1 MSEDGGMN
9 MLSYKRDHYCGLLD
23 ESMAGQTVH
32 LSGWV
37 QRTRDLGGLVFVWLR
52 DREGLVQLVFD
63 SAVCAPETFEL
74 GRSLRAE
81 YVVTVV
87 GEVRL
92 RDASAVNRDLATG
105 AIEVFVQQAEL
116 LNKSET
122 PPIYIDDKADE
133 SELVR
138 LKYRYLDLRR
148 PSMQQKLRLR
158 AKLVTCIRTELEAEG
173 FTEVETPILSKSTPE
188 GARDF
193 LVPSRL
199 HPGAF
204 YALPQSPQIY
214 KQLLMLAGF
223 DRYYQIA
230 RCFRDEDNRADRQPE
245 FTQCDI
251 EMSFIDEEDVYA
263 VVERVFARIF
273 REVKGVELALPL
285 PRMTWIDAMENY
297 GSDKP
302 DTRFGMKLVNLTE
315 RLGKTGFPV
324 FDSAIEAGG
333 RVEAINAKG
342 LASMTRKE
350 IDSLG
355 EFVKTYRAKGLPY
368 MTFTADGGVKSSFN
382 KFLTPELIE
391 TVRAA
396 MAAEPGDIV
405 FFAAD
410 RRSVAWQALGA
421 LRCEIA
427 RRKGL
432 IDHSLYNLFW
442 VTEFPLF
449 EYSEEEG
456 RYVAAHHPFT
466 NWYAEDNCYLDTDK
480 EKVRSRAYDLVMNGI
495 ELASGSIRIHRADMQ
510 AQMFEMIGLDPEEAQ
525 HRFGFLLDAFRFG
538 APPHGGLA
546 FGIDRLA
553 MLLTDSD
560 SLRDVIAF
568 PKATSANCLMMETP
582 ADVRPDQLET
592 LKIRI
597 ELPQEN

>member
-1 MSEDGGMN
+1 
-9 MLSYKRDHYCGLLD
+9 MLAHKRDHYCGLLT
-23 ESMAGQTVH
+23 EEMAGQKVH

-37 QRTRDLGGLVFVWLR
+37 QRTRDLGGVVFVWLR

-63 SAVCAPETFEL
+63 NSVCSQEIFDL
-74 GRSLRAE
+74 GRSLRSE
-81 YVVTVV
+81 YVVTVLGTV
-87 GEVRL
+87 KK
-92 RDASAVNRDLATG
+92 RDEGAINRDLKTG
-105 AIEVFVQQAEL
+105 AIEVFVEDAVL

-122 PPIYIDDKADE
+122 PPIYIDDKTDE
-133 SELVR
+133 NELVR

-148 PSMQQKLRLR
+148 TSMQNKLRMR
-158 AKLVTCIRTELEAEG
+158 SKVVNCIRYELDAEG

-199 HPGAF
+199 HPGTF

-223 DRYYQIA
+223 DKYYQLA
-230 RCFRDEDNRADRQPE
+230 RCFRDEDSRADRQPE

-251 EMSFIDEEDVYA
+251 EMSFIDEEDIYA
-263 VVERVFARIF
+263 VIERVFARIF
-273 REVKGVELALPL
+273 REVKGIEIKLPL
-285 PRMTWIDAMENY
+285 PRMTWNHAMENY

-302 DTRFGMKLVNLTE
+302 DTRFGMTLVNLTDK
-315 RLGKTGFPV
+315 LAHTGFSV
-324 FDSAIEAGG
+324 FDSAVEAGG

-350 IDSLG
+350 IDSFG

-368 MTFTADGGVKSSFN
+368 MTFTADGNVKSSFS
-382 KFLTPELIE
+382 KFMTPEMIE
-391 TVRAA
+391 IVRAE
-396 MAAEPGDIV
+396 MHAEPGDII

-410 RRSVAWQALGA
+410 KRSVVWQSLGA

-427 RRKGL
+427 RRHGL
-432 IDHSLYNLFW
+432 IDHNKYNLFW

-466 NWYAEDNCYLDTDK
+466 SWYPEDNCYLDTDK

-495 ELASGSIRIHRADMQ
+495 ELASGSIRIHRSDMQ
-510 AQMFEMIGLDPEEAQ
+510 AQMFEMIGMSPEEAQ
-525 HRFGFLLDAFRFG
+525 HRFGFLLDAFKYG

-546 FGIDRLA
+546 FGIDRLL

-568 PKATSANCLMMETP
+568 PKATSANCLMMDTP
-582 ADVRPDQLET
+582 SDVRPDQLET
-592 LKIRI
+592 LKIRLD
-597 ELPQEN
+597 LPEGTAE

>member
-1 MSEDGGMN
+1 
-9 MLSYKRDHYCGLLD
+9 MLSYKRDHYCGLLSEKD
-23 ESMAGQTVH
+23 AGTRVH

-37 QRTRDLGGLVFVWLR
+37 QRTRDLGGVVFVWLR

-63 SAVCAPETFEL
+63 NAMCRPEIFEL
-74 GRSLRAE
+74 GRSLRGE
-81 YVVTVV
+81 YVLTVEGV
-87 GEVRL
+87 VQK
-92 RDASAVNRDLATG
+92 RDANAINRDLATG
-105 AIEVFVQQAEL
+105 TIEVFVTEAEL
-116 LNKSET
+116 LNRSET

-133 SELVR
+133 NELVR

-148 PSMQQKLRLR
+148 PSMQEKLRIR
-158 AKLVTCIRTELEAEG
+158 SRVVNCIRYALDEDG

-199 HPGAF
+199 HPGTF

-223 DRYYQIA
+223 DKYYQIA

-273 REVKGVELALPL
+273 REVKGVELKLPL
-285 PRMTWIDAMENY
+285 PRMTWIEAMENY

-302 DTRFGMKLVNLTE
+302 DTRFGMKLADLSDKV
-315 RLGKTGFPV
+315 RGSGFVV
-324 FDSAIEAGG
+324 FDSALESGG

-342 LASMTRKE
+342 LAGLTRKE
-350 IDSLG
+350 IDSLA

-368 MTFTADGGVKSSFN
+368 MTFTADGKVKSSFN
-382 KFLTPELIE
+382 KFMTPELIE
-391 TVRAA
+391 TVREA
-396 MAAEPGDIV
+396 MQAEPGDIV

-410 RRSVAWQALGA
+410 KRSVVWQALGA

-427 RRKGL
+427 RRHGL

-449 EYSEEEG
+449 EYSEEEE

-466 NWYAEDNCYLDTDK
+466 SWYPEDNKYLDTDK

-495 ELASGSIRIHRADMQ
+495 ELASGSIRIHRSDMQ
-510 AQMFEMIGLDPEEAQ
+510 AQMFDMIGLSHDEAH
-525 HRFGFLLDAFRFG
+525 HRFGFLLDAFKYG

-546 FGIDRLA
+546 FGIDRLV

-597 ELPQEN
+597 DLPEGNEEKE

>member
-1 MSEDGGMN
+1 
-9 MLSYKRDHYCGLLD
+9 MLSHKRDHYCGLLN
-23 ESMAGQTVH
+23 ESLVGQTVH

-37 QRTRDLGGLVFVWLR
+37 QRTRDLGGVVFVWLR

-63 SAVCAPETFEL
+63 NAVCSPEVFDL
-74 GRSLRAE
+74 GRSLRSE
-81 YVVTVV
+81 YVLTVS

-92 RDASAVNRDLATG
+92 RDEGAINRDLATG
-105 AIEVFVQQAEL
+105 TIEVFVQEAVL

-133 SELVR
+133 NELVR

-148 PSMQQKLRLR
+148 PSMQEKLRLR
-158 AKLVTCIRTELEAEG
+158 SRVVNCIRNVLDEAG

-199 HPGAF
+199 HPGTF

-223 DRYYQIA
+223 DKYYQIA

-251 EMSFIDEEDVYA
+251 EMSFIDEEDIYA
-263 VVERVFARIF
+263 VVERIYAGIF
-273 REVKGVELALPL
+273 KTVKGIDLPLPL
-285 PRMTWIDAMENY
+285 PRMTWNEAMENY

-302 DTRFGMKLVNLTE
+302 DTRFEMKLVNLTDT
-315 RLGKTGFPV
+315 LGQTGFVV
-324 FDSAIEAGG
+324 FDSAIESGG

-342 LASMTRKE
+342 LAGMTRKE
-350 IDSLG
+350 IDGLA

-368 MTFTADGGVKSSFN
+368 MTFTPDGGVKSSFN
-382 KFLTPELIE
+382 KFMTPELIE
-391 TVRAA
+391 KVRGA
-396 MAAEPGDIV
+396 MNAEPGDII
-405 FFAAD
+405 FFGAD
-410 RRSVAWQALGA
+410 KKAVVWQALGA

-427 RRKGL
+427 RRHGM
-432 IDHSLYNLFW
+432 IDHNLYNLFW

-449 EYSEEEG
+449 EYSEEEQ

-466 NWYAEDNCYLDTDK
+466 SWYAEDNKYLESDK

-510 AQMFEMIGLDPEEAQ
+510 AQMFDMIGLSTEEAH
-525 HRFGFLLDAFRFG
+525 HRFGFLLDAFKYG

-546 FGIDRLA
+546 FGIDRLV

-592 LKIRI
+592 LKIKLD
-597 ELPQEN
+597 LPAEG

>member
-1 MSEDGGMN
+1 
-9 MLSYKRDHYCGLLD
+9 MLSHKRDHYCGLLT
-23 ESMAGQTVH
+23 EEMAGQKVH

-37 QRTRDLGGLVFVWLR
+37 QRTRDLGGVVFVWLR

-63 SAVCAPETFEL
+63 NSVCSQEIFDL
-74 GRSLRAE
+74 GRSLRSE
-81 YVVTVV
+81 YVVTVLGTV
-87 GEVRL
+87 KK
-92 RDASAVNRDLATG
+92 RDEGAINRDLKTG
-105 AIEVFVQQAEL
+105 AIEVFVEDAVL

-122 PPIYIDDKADE
+122 PPIYIDDKTDE
-133 SELVR
+133 NELVR

-148 PSMQQKLRLR
+148 TSMQNKLRMR
-158 AKLVTCIRTELEAEG
+158 SKVVNCIRYELDAEG

-199 HPGAF
+199 HPGTF

-223 DRYYQIA
+223 DKYYQLA
-230 RCFRDEDNRADRQPE
+230 RCFRDEDSRADRQPE

-251 EMSFIDEEDVYA
+251 EMSFIDEEDIYA
-263 VVERVFARIF
+263 VIERVFARIF
-273 REVKGVELALPL
+273 REVKGIEIKLPL
-285 PRMTWIDAMENY
+285 PRMTWNHAMENY

-302 DTRFGMKLVNLTE
+302 DTRFGMTLVNLTDK
-315 RLGKTGFPV
+315 LAHTGFSV
-324 FDSAIEAGG
+324 FDSAVEAGG

-350 IDSLG
+350 IDSFG

-368 MTFTADGGVKSSFN
+368 MTFTADGNVKSSFN
-382 KFLTPELIE
+382 KFMTPEMIGI
-391 TVRAA
+391 VRAE
-396 MAAEPGDIV
+396 MHAEPGDII

-410 RRSVAWQALGA
+410 KRSVVWQSLGA

-427 RRKGL
+427 RRHGL
-432 IDHSLYNLFW
+432 IDHNKYNLFW

-466 NWYAEDNCYLDTDK
+466 SWYPEDNCYLDTDK

-495 ELASGSIRIHRADMQ
+495 ELASGSIRIHRSDMQ
-510 AQMFEMIGLDPEEAQ
+510 AQMFEMIGMSPEEAQ
-525 HRFGFLLDAFRFG
+525 HRFGFLLDAFKYG

-546 FGIDRLA
+546 FGIDRLL

-560 SLRDVIAF
+560 SLRDVSAF
-568 PKATSANCLMMETP
+568 PKATSANCLMMDTP
-582 ADVRPDQLET
+582 SDVRPDQLET
-592 LKIRI
+592 LKIKLD
-597 ELPQEN
+597 LPEGTAE

>member
-1 MSEDGGMN
+1 
-9 MLSYKRDHYCGLLD
+9 MLSHKRDHYCGTLSETD
-23 ESMAGQTVH
+23 VGQIVH

-37 QRTRDLGGLVFVWLR
+37 QRTRDLGGVVFVWLR

-63 SAVCAPETFEL
+63 SNLCAPEIFEL
-74 GRSLRAE
+74 GRSLRSE
-81 YVVTVV
+81 YVLTAL
-87 GEVRL
+87 GEVKL
-92 RDASAVNRDLATG
+92 RDAAAINRDLATG
-105 AIEVFVQQAEL
+105 TIEVFVKDAVL

-122 PPIYIDDKADE
+122 PPIYIDDKVDE
-133 SELVR
+133 NELVR

-148 PSMQQKLRLR
+148 PSMQEKLRLR
-158 AKLVTCIRTELEAEG
+158 SKVVNCIRYELDELG

-199 HPGAF
+199 HPGTF

-223 DRYYQIA
+223 DKYYQIA

-251 EMSFIDEEDVYA
+251 EMSFIDEEDIYA
-263 VVERVFARIF
+263 TVEKVFARIF
-273 REVKGVELALPL
+273 KEIKGVDLALPL
-285 PRMTWIDAMENY
+285 PRMPWREAMERF

-302 DTRFGMKLVNLTE
+302 DTRFGMELKNLTDK
-315 RLGKTGFPV
+315 LGHTGFVV
-324 FDSAIEAGG
+324 FDAALEAGG

-342 LASMTRKE
+342 LAAMTRKQ
-350 IDSLG
+350 IDSLA
-355 EFVKTYRAKGLPY
+355 EYVKTYRAKGLPY
-368 MTFTADGGVKSSFN
+368 MTFTPDGRVKSSFN
-382 KFLTPELIE
+382 KFMTEALIE
-391 TVRAA
+391 TVRREMDAQ
-396 MAAEPGDIV
+396 PGDII
-405 FFAAD
+405 FFGAD
-410 RRSVAWQALGA
+410 QKNVVWQALGA

-427 RRKGL
+427 RRHDL
-432 IDHSLYNLFW
+432 IDQNRYDLFW

-466 NWYAEDNCYLDTDK
+466 SWYAEDNQYLDTDK
-480 EKVRSRAYDLVMNGI
+480 ERVRSRAYDLVMNGI
-495 ELASGSIRIHRADMQ
+495 ELASGSIRIHRSDMQ
-510 AQMFEMIGLDPEEAQ
+510 GQMFDMIGLSHEEAQ
-525 HRFGFLLDAFRFG
+525 HRFGFLLDAFKYG

-553 MLLTDSD
+553 MLLTGSD
-560 SLRDVIAF
+560 SLRDIIAF

-592 LKIRI
+592 LHIKV
-597 ELPQEN
+597 ED

>member
-1 MSEDGGMN
+1 
-9 MLSYKRDHYCGLLD
+9 MLSHKRDHYCGLLT
-23 ESMAGQTVH
+23 EEMAGQKVH

-37 QRTRDLGGLVFVWLR
+37 QRTRDLGGVVFVWLR

-63 SAVCAPETFEL
+63 NSVCTQEIFDL
-74 GRSLRAE
+74 GRSLRSE
-81 YVVTVV
+81 YVVTVLGTV
-87 GEVRL
+87 KKREEG
-92 RDASAVNRDLATG
+92 AINRDLKTG
-105 AIEVFVQQAEL
+105 AIEVFVEDAVL

-122 PPIYIDDKADE
+122 PPIYIDDKTDE
-133 SELVR
+133 NELVR

-148 PSMQQKLRLR
+148 PSMQNKLRLR
-158 AKLVTCIRTELEAEG
+158 SKVVNCIRYELDAEG

-199 HPGAF
+199 HPGTF

-223 DRYYQIA
+223 DKYYQLA
-230 RCFRDEDNRADRQPE
+230 RCFRDEDSRADRQPE

-251 EMSFIDEEDVYA
+251 EMSFIDEEDIYA

-273 REVKGVELALPL
+273 REVKGIELSLPL
-285 PRMTWIDAMENY
+285 PRMTWNDAMENY

-302 DTRFGMKLVNLTE
+302 DTRFEMKLVNLTDK
-315 RLGKTGFPV
+315 LAHSGFGV
-324 FDSAIEAGG
+324 FDSAAAAGG
-333 RVEAINAKG
+333 RIEAINAKG

-350 IDSLG
+350 IDSFG
-355 EFVKTYRAKGLPY
+355 EYVKSYRAKGLPY
-368 MTFTADGGVKSSFN
+368 MTFTADGNVKSSFN
-382 KFLTPELIE
+382 KFMTPEMVEI
-391 TVRAA
+391 VRKE
-396 MAAEPGDIV
+396 MCAEPGDIV

-410 RRSVAWQALGA
+410 KRSVVWQSLGA

-427 RRKGL
+427 RRHGL
-432 IDHSLYNLFW
+432 IDHNKYNLFW

-466 NWYAEDNCYLDTDK
+466 SWYPQDNCYLASDK

-510 AQMFEMIGLDPEEAQ
+510 AEMFEMIGLSKEEAQ
-525 HRFGFLLDAFRFG
+525 HRFGFLLDAFKYG

-546 FGIDRLA
+546 FGIDRLV

-560 SLRDVIAF
+560 SLRDIIAF
-568 PKATSANCLMMETP
+568 PKATSANCLMMDTP

-592 LKIRI
+592 LKIKLD
-597 ELPQEN
+597 LPEGNAE

>member
-1 MSEDGGMN
+1 
-9 MLSYKRDHYCGLLD
+9 MLSHKRDHYCGLLT
-23 ESMAGQTVH
+23 EANVGETVH

-37 QRTRDLGGLVFVWLR
+37 QRTRDLGGVVFVWLR

-63 SAVCAPETFEL
+63 ADVCGAEIFEL
-74 GRSLRAE
+74 GRGLRGE
-81 YVVTVV
+81 YVLTVE

-92 RDASAVNRDLATG
+92 RDEGAINRDLATG
-105 AIEVFVQQAEL
+105 TIEVFVKDAVL

-122 PPIYIDDKADE
+122 PPIYIDDKVDE
-133 SELVR
+133 NELVR

-148 PSMQQKLRLR
+148 PSMQNKLRLR
-158 AKLVTCIRTELEAEG
+158 SRVVNCIRYALDEMG

-223 DRYYQIA
+223 DKYYQIA

-263 VVERVFARIF
+263 VVEKVFARIF
-273 REVKGVELALPL
+273 KEVKGIDLALPL
-285 PRMTWIDAMENY
+285 PRMPWIEAMERF

-302 DTRFGMKLVNLTE
+302 DTRFGMELVNLTE
-315 RLGKTGFPV
+315 ALGKTGFVV
-324 FDSAIEAGG
+324 FDGAIEAGG

-350 IDSLG
+350 IDSCA

-368 MTFTADGGVKSSFN
+368 MTFTADGNVKSSFN
-382 KFLTPELIE
+382 KFLTDELVAK
-391 TVRAA
+391 VRAA
-396 MAAEPGDIV
+396 MKAEPGDII
-405 FFAAD
+405 FFGAD
-410 RRSVAWQALGA
+410 KKAVVWQALGA
-421 LRCEIA
+421 LRCELA
-427 RRKGL
+427 RRHNL

-510 AQMFEMIGLDPEEAQ
+510 AQMFEMIGLDKDEAQ
-525 HRFGFLLDAFRFG
+525 HRFGFLLDAFKYG

-553 MLLTDSD
+553 MLLTDSA

-592 LKIRI
+592 LKIKVD
-597 ELPQEN
+597 LPEE

>member
-1 MSEDGGMN
+1 
-9 MLSYKRDHYCGLLD
+9 MLSHKRDHYCGLLN
-23 ESMAGQTVH
+23 EKNVGETVH

-37 QRTRDLGGLVFVWLR
+37 QRTRDLGGVVFVWLR

-63 SAVCAPETFEL
+63 NAVCDNETFEL
-74 GRSLRAE
+74 GRSLRGE

-87 GEVRL
+87 GEVKA
-92 RDASAVNRDLATG
+92 RDEGAINKDLATG
-105 AIEVFVQQAEL
+105 TIEVFVKEAAL

-122 PPIYIDDKADE
+122 PPIYIDDKVDE
-133 SELVR
+133 NELVR

-148 PSMQQKLRLR
+148 PSMQEKLRLR
-158 AKLVTCIRTELEAEG
+158 SKVVNCIRYALDEAG

-199 HPGAF
+199 HPGTF

-223 DRYYQIA
+223 DKYYQIA

-251 EMSFIDEEDVYA
+251 EMSFIDEEDIYA
-263 VVERVFARIF
+263 NVERVFARIF
-273 REVKGVELALPL
+273 KDIKGIDLKLPL
-285 PRMTWIDAMENY
+285 PRMPWIEAMERY

-302 DTRFGMKLVNLTE
+302 DTRFGMELVNLTDA
-315 RLGKTGFPV
+315 LGTTGFGV

-342 LASMTRKE
+342 LASMTRKQ
-350 IDSLG
+350 IDSLA

-382 KFLTPELIE
+382 KFMTDELVE
-391 TVRAA
+391 KVREA
-396 MAAEPGDIV
+396 MHAEPGDII
-405 FFAAD
+405 FFGAD
-410 RRSVAWQALGA
+410 KKNVVWQALGA

-427 RRKGL
+427 RRHDM
-432 IDHSLYNLFW
+432 IDHSKYNLFW

-449 EYSEEEG
+449 EYSEEEE
-456 RYVAAHHPFT
+456 RWVAAHHPFT
-466 NWYAEDNCYLDTDK
+466 SWYAEDNVYLDTDK

-510 AQMFEMIGLDPEEAQ
+510 AQMFDMIGLSHEEAH
-525 HRFGFLLDAFRFG
+525 HRFGFLLDAFKYG

-546 FGIDRLA
+546 FGIDRLV

-592 LKIRI
+592 LKIKI
-597 ELPQEN
+597 DMPEEA

>member
-1 MSEDGGMN
+1 
-9 MLSYKRDHYCGLLD
+9 MLSHKRDHYCGLLT
-23 ESMAGQTVH
+23 EAMAGQSVH

-37 QRTRDLGGLVFVWLR
+37 QRTRDLGGVVFVWLR

-63 SAVCAPETFEL
+63 TAVCSQEIFDL
-74 GRSLRAE
+74 GRSLRSE
-81 YVVTVV
+81 YVVTVQ

-92 RDASAVNRDLATG
+92 RAENAINRELKTG
-105 AIEVFVQQAEL
+105 TIEVFVTDAVL

-133 SELVR
+133 NELVR

-148 PSMQQKLRLR
+148 PSMQEKLRLR
-158 AKLVTCIRTELEAEG
+158 SKVVNCIRYALDAEG
-173 FTEVETPILSKSTPE
+173 FTEIETPILSKSTPE

-193 LVPSRL
+193 LVPSRQ
-199 HPGAF
+199 HPGTF

-214 KQLLMLAGF
+214 KQLLMLSGF
-223 DRYYQIA
+223 DKYYQIA

-251 EMSFIDEEDVYA
+251 EMSFIDEEVIYG
-263 VVERVFARIF
+263 VIEKVFARIF
-273 REVKGVELALPL
+273 REVKGVELQLPL
-285 PRMTWIDAMENY
+285 PRMTWAYAMENY

-302 DTRFGMKLVNLTE
+302 DTRFEMRLVNLTDAVKDSE
-315 RLGKTGFPV
+315 FVV
-324 FDSAIEAGG
+324 FKNAIENGG

-350 IDSLG
+350 IDSYA

-368 MTFTADGGVKSSFN
+368 MTFTADGNVKSSFN

-391 TVRAA
+391 AVRTA
-396 MAAEPGDIV
+396 MNAEPGDIV
-405 FFAAD
+405 FFGAD
-410 RRSVAWQALGA
+410 KKSVVWQSLGA

-427 RRKGL
+427 KRHGL

-466 NWYAEDNCYLDTDK
+466 SWYTEDNHYLDTDK

-495 ELASGSIRIHRADMQ
+495 ELASGSIRIHRADLQ
-510 AQMFEMIGLDPEEAQ
+510 AQMFDMIGLSSEEAH
-525 HRFGFLLDAFRFG
+525 HRFGFLLDAFKYG

-546 FGIDRLA
+546 FGIDRLV

-592 LKIRI
+592 LKIKVD
-597 ELPQEN
+597 LPAEE

>member
-1 MSEDGGMN
+1 
-9 MLSYKRDHYCGLLD
+9 MLSHKRDHYCGLLT
-23 ESMAGQTVH
+23 EELVGQTVH

-37 QRTRDLGGLVFVWLR
+37 QRTRDLGGVVFVWLR

-63 SAVCAPETFEL
+63 NSVCSQEIFDL
-74 GRSLRAE
+74 GRSLRSE
-81 YVVTVV
+81 YVITVSGTV
-87 GEVRL
+87 KK
-92 RDASAVNRDLATG
+92 RDESAINRDLKTG
-105 AIEVFVQQAEL
+105 AIEVFVEDAVL

-122 PPIYIDDKADE
+122 PPIYIDDKTDE
-133 SELVR
+133 NELVR

-148 PSMQQKLRLR
+148 PSMQSKLRMR
-158 AKLVTCIRTELEAEG
+158 SKVVNCIRYELDAEG

-199 HPGAF
+199 HPGTF

-223 DRYYQIA
+223 DKYYQLA
-230 RCFRDEDNRADRQPE
+230 RCFRDEDSRADRQPE

-251 EMSFIDEEDVYA
+251 EMSFIDEEDIYA

-273 REVKGVELALPL
+273 REVKGVEIKLPL
-285 PRMTWIDAMENY
+285 PRMTWNHAMENY

-302 DTRFGMKLVNLTE
+302 DTRFGMTLVNLTDK
-315 RLGKTGFPV
+315 LAHTGFVV
-324 FDSAIEAGG
+324 FDSAVEAGG

-342 LASMTRKE
+342 LATMTRKE
-350 IDSLG
+350 IDSFG

-368 MTFTADGGVKSSFN
+368 MTFTADGNVKSSFN
-382 KFLTPELIE
+382 KFLTPEMIE
-391 TVRAA
+391 IVRTE
-396 MAAEPGDIV
+396 MHAEPGDIV

-410 RRSVAWQALGA
+410 KRSVVWQSLGA

-427 RRKGL
+427 RRHGL
-432 IDHSLYNLFW
+432 IDHNKYNLFW

-449 EYSEEEG
+449 EYSEEES

-466 NWYAEDNCYLDTDK
+466 SWYPEDNCYLDTDK

-495 ELASGSIRIHRADMQ
+495 ELASGSIRIHRSDMQ
-510 AQMFEMIGLDPEEAQ
+510 AQMFEMIGLSSEEAQ
-525 HRFGFLLDAFRFG
+525 HRFGFLLDAFKYG

-546 FGIDRLA
+546 FGIDRLL

-560 SLRDVIAF
+560 SLRDIIAF
-568 PKATSANCLMMETP
+568 PKATSANCLMMDTP

-592 LKIRI
+592 LKIKI
-597 ELPQEN
+597 DLPSEA

>member
-1 MSEDGGMN
+1 
-9 MLSYKRDHYCGLLD
+9 MLSHKRDHYCGLLT
-23 ESMAGQTVH
+23 EANVGETVH

-37 QRTRDLGGLVFVWLR
+37 QRTRDLGGVVFVWLR

-63 SAVCAPETFEL
+63 ADVCGAEIFEL
-74 GRSLRAE
+74 GRGLRGE
-81 YVVTVV
+81 YVLTVE

-92 RDASAVNRDLATG
+92 RDEGAINRDLATG
-105 AIEVFVQQAEL
+105 TIEVFVKDAVL

-122 PPIYIDDKADE
+122 PPIYIDDKVDE
-133 SELVR
+133 NELVR

-148 PSMQQKLRLR
+148 PSMQNKLRLR
-158 AKLVTCIRTELEAEG
+158 SRVVNCIRYALDEMG

-223 DRYYQIA
+223 DKYYQIA

-263 VVERVFARIF
+263 VVEKVFARIF
-273 REVKGVELALPL
+273 KEVKGIDLALPL
-285 PRMTWIDAMENY
+285 PRMPWIEAMERY

-302 DTRFGMKLVNLTE
+302 DTRFGMELVNLTE
-315 RLGKTGFPV
+315 ALGKTGFVV
-324 FDSAIEAGG
+324 FDGAIEAGG

-350 IDSLG
+350 IDSCA

-368 MTFTADGGVKSSFN
+368 MTFTADGNVKSSFN
-382 KFLTPELIE
+382 KFLTDELVAK
-391 TVRAA
+391 VRAA
-396 MAAEPGDIV
+396 MKAEPGDII
-405 FFAAD
+405 FFGAD
-410 RRSVAWQALGA
+410 KKAVVWQALGA
-421 LRCEIA
+421 LRCELA
-427 RRKGL
+427 RRHNL

-510 AQMFEMIGLDPEEAQ
+510 AQMFDMIGLSHEEAH
-525 HRFGFLLDAFRFG
+525 HRFGFLLDAFKYG

-546 FGIDRLA
+546 FGIDRLV

-568 PKATSANCLMMETP
+568 PKANSANCLMMETP

-592 LKIRI
+592 LKIKVDI
-597 ELPQEN
+597 PEEA

>member
-1 MSEDGGMN
+1 
-9 MLSYKRDHYCGLLD
+9 MLSHKRDHYCGLLT
-23 ESMAGQTVH
+23 EEMAGQKVH

-37 QRTRDLGGLVFVWLR
+37 QRTRDLGGVVFVWLR

-63 SAVCAPETFEL
+63 NSVCSQEIFDL
-74 GRSLRAE
+74 GRSLRSE
-81 YVVTVV
+81 YVVTVLGTV
-87 GEVRL
+87 KK
-92 RDASAVNRDLATG
+92 RDEGAINRDLKTG
-105 AIEVFVQQAEL
+105 AIEVFVEDAVL

-122 PPIYIDDKADE
+122 PPIYIDDKTDE
-133 SELVR
+133 NELVR

-148 PSMQQKLRLR
+148 TSMQNKLRMR
-158 AKLVTCIRTELEAEG
+158 SKVVNCIRYELDAEG

-199 HPGAF
+199 HPGTF

-223 DRYYQIA
+223 DKYYQLA
-230 RCFRDEDNRADRQPE
+230 RCFRDEDSRADRQPE

-251 EMSFIDEEDVYA
+251 EMSFIDEEDIYA
-263 VVERVFARIF
+263 VIERVFARIF
-273 REVKGVELALPL
+273 REVKGIEIKLPL
-285 PRMTWIDAMENY
+285 PRMTWNHAMENY

-302 DTRFGMKLVNLTE
+302 DTRFGMTLVNLTDK
-315 RLGKTGFPV
+315 LAHTGFSV
-324 FDSAIEAGG
+324 FDSAVEAGG

-350 IDSLG
+350 IDSFG

-368 MTFTADGGVKSSFN
+368 MTFTADGNVKSSFN
-382 KFLTPELIE
+382 KFMTPEMIE
-391 TVRAA
+391 IVRAE
-396 MAAEPGDIV
+396 MHAEPGDII

-410 RRSVAWQALGA
+410 KRSVVWQSLGA

-427 RRKGL
+427 RRHGL
-432 IDHSLYNLFW
+432 IDHNKYNLFW

-466 NWYAEDNCYLDTDK
+466 SWYPEDNCYLDTDK

-495 ELASGSIRIHRADMQ
+495 ELASGSIRIHRSDMQ
-510 AQMFEMIGLDPEEAQ
+510 AQMFEMIGMSPEEAQ
-525 HRFGFLLDAFRFG
+525 HRFGFLLDAFKYG

-546 FGIDRLA
+546 FGVDRLL

-568 PKATSANCLMMETP
+568 PKATSANCLMMDTP
-582 ADVRPDQLET
+582 SDVRPDQLET
-592 LKIRI
+592 LKIKLD
-597 ELPQEN
+597 LPEGTAE

>member
-1 MSEDGGMN
+1 
-9 MLSYKRDHYCGLLD
+9 MLSHKRDHYCGLLT
-23 ESMAGQTVH
+23 EEMVGQTVH

-37 QRTRDLGGLVFVWLR
+37 QRTRDLGGVVFVWLR

-63 SAVCAPETFEL
+63 NSVCSQEIFDL
-74 GRSLRAE
+74 GRSLRSE
-81 YVVTVV
+81 YVITVSGTV
-87 GEVRL
+87 KK
-92 RDASAVNRDLATG
+92 RDESAVNRDLKTG
-105 AIEVFVQQAEL
+105 AIEVFVEDAVL

-122 PPIYIDDKADE
+122 PPIYIDDKTDE
-133 SELVR
+133 NELVR

-148 PSMQQKLRLR
+148 PSMQSKLRMR
-158 AKLVTCIRTELEAEG
+158 SKVVNCIRYELDAEG

-199 HPGAF
+199 HPGTF

-223 DRYYQIA
+223 DKYYQLA
-230 RCFRDEDNRADRQPE
+230 RCFRDEDSRADRQPE

-251 EMSFIDEEDVYA
+251 EMSFIDEEDLYA

-273 REVKGVELALPL
+273 REVKGVEIKLPL
-285 PRMTWIDAMENY
+285 PRMTWNHAMENY

-302 DTRFGMKLVNLTE
+302 DTRFGMTLVNLTDK
-315 RLGKTGFPV
+315 LAHTGFVV
-324 FDSAIEAGG
+324 FDSAVEAGG

-342 LASMTRKE
+342 LATMTRKE
-350 IDSLG
+350 IDSFG

-368 MTFTADGGVKSSFN
+368 MTFTADGNVKSSFN
-382 KFLTPELIE
+382 KFLTPEMVEI
-391 TVRAA
+391 VRTE
-396 MAAEPGDIV
+396 MHAEPGDIV

-410 RRSVAWQALGA
+410 KRSVVWQSLGA

-427 RRKGL
+427 RRRGL
-432 IDHSLYNLFW
+432 IDHNKYNLFW

-466 NWYAEDNCYLDTDK
+466 SWYPEDNCYLDTDK

-495 ELASGSIRIHRADMQ
+495 ELASGSIRIHRSDMQ
-510 AQMFEMIGLDPEEAQ
+510 AQMFEMIGLSSEEAQ
-525 HRFGFLLDAFRFG
+525 HRFGFLLDAFKYG

-546 FGIDRLA
+546 FGIDRLL

-560 SLRDVIAF
+560 SLRDIIAF
-568 PKATSANCLMMETP
+568 PKATSANCLMMDTP

-592 LKIRI
+592 LKIKI
-597 ELPQEN
+597 DLPSEA

>member
-1 MSEDGGMN
+1 
-9 MLSYKRDHYCGLLD
+9 MLSYKRDHYCGLLT
-23 ESMAGQTVH
+23 EAMAGQTVH

-37 QRTRDLGGLVFVWLR
+37 QRTRDLGGVVFVWLR

-63 SAVCAPETFEL
+63 SAVCSEEIFEL
-74 GRSLRAE
+74 GRSLRSE
-81 YVVTVV
+81 YVLTAE

-92 RDASAVNRDLATG
+92 RDESAINRNLSTG
-105 AIEVFVQQAEL
+105 AIEVFVKDAVL

-122 PPIYIDDKADE
+122 PPIYIDDKVDE
-133 SELVR
+133 NELVR

-148 PSMQQKLRLR
+148 PSMQEKLRLR
-158 AKLVTCIRTELEAEG
+158 SKVVNCIRYALDETG
-173 FTEVETPILSKSTPE
+173 FTEIETPILSKSTPE

-199 HPGAF
+199 HPGTF

-223 DRYYQIA
+223 DKYYQIA

-251 EMSFIDEEDVYA
+251 EMSFIDEEDIYA

-273 REVKGVELALPL
+273 KEVKGIDLQLPL

-302 DTRFGMKLVNLTE
+302 DTRFEMKLVNLTDKV
-315 RLGKTGFPV
+315 GKSGFVV

-342 LASMTRKE
+342 LAAMTRKE
-350 IDSLG
+350 IDSYA

-368 MTFTADGGVKSSFN
+368 MTFTADGKVKSSFN
-382 KFLTPELIE
+382 KFMTPELVE
-391 TVRAA
+391 TVREA
-396 MAAEPGDIV
+396 MHAEPGDIV

-410 RRSVAWQALGA
+410 KKNVVWQALGA

-427 RRKGL
+427 KRHGM
-432 IDHSLYNLFW
+432 IDSTLYNLFW

-449 EYSEEEG
+449 EYSEDEG

-466 NWYAEDNCYLDTDK
+466 SWYPEDNCYLDTDK

-510 AQMFEMIGLDPEEAQ
+510 AQMFDMIGLSHEEAH
-525 HRFGFLLDAFRFG
+525 HRFGFLLDAFKYG

-553 MLLTDSD
+553 MLLTGSE
-560 SLRDVIAF
+560 SLRDIIAF

-592 LKIRI
+592 LKIKI
-597 ELPQEN
+597 DLPEEAPAAE

>member
-1 MSEDGGMN
+1 
-9 MLSYKRDHYCGLLD
+9 MLSHKRDHYCGLLT
-23 ESMAGQTVH
+23 EEMAGQKVH
-32 LSGWV
+32 LSGWI
-37 QRTRDLGGLVFVWLR
+37 QRTRDLGGVVFVWLR

-63 SAVCAPETFEL
+63 NSVCSQEIFDL
-74 GRSLRAE
+74 GRSLRSE
-81 YVVTVV
+81 YVVTVLGTV
-87 GEVRL
+87 KK
-92 RDASAVNRDLATG
+92 RDEGAINRDLKTG
-105 AIEVFVQQAEL
+105 AIEVFVEDAVL

-122 PPIYIDDKADE
+122 PPIYIDDKTE
-133 SELVR
+133 ENELVR

-148 PSMQQKLRLR
+148 TSMQNKLRMR
-158 AKLVTCIRTELEAEG
+158 SKVVNCIRYELDAEG

-199 HPGAF
+199 HPGTF

-223 DRYYQIA
+223 DKYYQLA
-230 RCFRDEDNRADRQPE
+230 RCFRDEDSRADRQPE

-251 EMSFIDEEDVYA
+251 EMSFIDEEDIYA
-263 VVERVFARIF
+263 VIERVFARIF
-273 REVKGVELALPL
+273 REVKGIEIKLPL
-285 PRMTWIDAMENY
+285 PRMTWNHAMENY

-302 DTRFGMKLVNLTE
+302 DTRFGMTLVNLTDK
-315 RLGKTGFPV
+315 LAHTGFSV
-324 FDSAIEAGG
+324 FDSAVEAGG

-350 IDSLG
+350 IDSFG

-368 MTFTADGGVKSSFN
+368 MTFTADGNVKSSFN
-382 KFLTPELIE
+382 KFMTPEMIE
-391 TVRAA
+391 IVRAE
-396 MAAEPGDIV
+396 MHAEPGDII

-410 RRSVAWQALGA
+410 KRSVVWQSLGA

-427 RRKGL
+427 RRHGL
-432 IDHSLYNLFW
+432 IDHNKYNLFW

-466 NWYAEDNCYLDTDK
+466 SWYPEDNCYLDADK

-495 ELASGSIRIHRADMQ
+495 ELASGSIRIHRSDMQ
-510 AQMFEMIGLDPEEAQ
+510 AQMFEMIGMSPEEAQ
-525 HRFGFLLDAFRFG
+525 HRFGFLLDAFKYG

-546 FGIDRLA
+546 FGIDRLL

-568 PKATSANCLMMETP
+568 PKATSANCLMMDTP
-582 ADVRPDQLET
+582 SDVRPDQLET
-592 LKIRI
+592 LKIRLD
-597 ELPQEN
+597 LPEGTAE

>member
-1 MSEDGGMN
+1 
-9 MLSYKRDHYCGLLD
+9 MLSHKRDHYCGLLT
-23 ESMAGQTVH
+23 EEMVGQTVH

-37 QRTRDLGGLVFVWLR
+37 QRTRDLGGVVFVWLR

-63 SAVCAPETFEL
+63 NSVCSQEIFDL
-74 GRSLRAE
+74 GRSLRSE
-81 YVVTVV
+81 YVITVSGTV
-87 GEVRL
+87 KK
-92 RDASAVNRDLATG
+92 RDESAVNRDLKTG
-105 AIEVFVQQAEL
+105 AIEVFVEDAVL

-122 PPIYIDDKADE
+122 PPIYIDDKTDE
-133 SELVR
+133 NELVR

-148 PSMQQKLRLR
+148 PSMQSKLRMR
-158 AKLVTCIRTELEAEG
+158 SKVVNCIRYELDAEG

-199 HPGAF
+199 HPGTF

-223 DRYYQIA
+223 DKYYQLA
-230 RCFRDEDNRADRQPE
+230 RCFRDEDSRADRQPE

-251 EMSFIDEEDVYA
+251 EMSFIDEEDIYA

-273 REVKGVELALPL
+273 REVKGVEIKLPL
-285 PRMTWIDAMENY
+285 PRMTWNHAMENY

-302 DTRFGMKLVNLTE
+302 DTRFGMTLVNLTDK
-315 RLGKTGFPV
+315 LAHTGFVV
-324 FDSAIEAGG
+324 FDSAVEAGG

-342 LASMTRKE
+342 LATMTRKE
-350 IDSLG
+350 IDSFG

-368 MTFTADGGVKSSFN
+368 MTFTADGNVKSSFN
-382 KFLTPELIE
+382 KFLTPEMVEI
-391 TVRAA
+391 VRTE
-396 MAAEPGDIV
+396 MHAEPGDIV

-410 RRSVAWQALGA
+410 KRSVVWQSLGA

-427 RRKGL
+427 RRRGL
-432 IDHSLYNLFW
+432 IDHNKYNLFW

-466 NWYAEDNCYLDTDK
+466 SWYPEDNCYLDADK

-495 ELASGSIRIHRADMQ
+495 ELASGSIRIHRSDMQ
-510 AQMFEMIGLDPEEAQ
+510 AQMFEMIGLSSEEAQ
-525 HRFGFLLDAFRFG
+525 HRFGFLLDAFKYG

-546 FGIDRLA
+546 FGIDRLL

-560 SLRDVIAF
+560 SLRDIIAF
-568 PKATSANCLMMETP
+568 PKATSANCLMMDTP

-592 LKIRI
+592 LKIKI
-597 ELPQEN
+597 DLPSEA

>member
-1 MSEDGGMN
+1 
-9 MLSYKRDHYCGLLD
+9 MLSHKRDHYCGLLT
-23 ESMAGQTVH
+23 EEMAGQKVH

-37 QRTRDLGGLVFVWLR
+37 QRTRDLGGVVFVWLR

-63 SAVCAPETFEL
+63 NSVCSQEIFDL
-74 GRSLRAE
+74 GRSLRSE
-81 YVVTVV
+81 YVVTVLGTV
-87 GEVRL
+87 KK
-92 RDASAVNRDLATG
+92 RDEGAINRDLKTG
-105 AIEVFVQQAEL
+105 AIEVFVEDAVL

-122 PPIYIDDKADE
+122 PPIYIDDKTDE
-133 SELVR
+133 NELVR

-148 PSMQQKLRLR
+148 PSMQSKLRMR
-158 AKLVTCIRTELEAEG
+158 SKVVNCIRYELDAEG

-199 HPGAF
+199 HPGTF

-223 DRYYQIA
+223 DKYYQLA
-230 RCFRDEDNRADRQPE
+230 RCFRDEDSRADRQPE

-251 EMSFIDEEDVYA
+251 EMSFIDEEDIYA

-273 REVKGVELALPL
+273 REVKGVEIKLPL
-285 PRMTWIDAMENY
+285 PRMTWNHAMENY

-302 DTRFGMKLVNLTE
+302 DTRFGMTLVNLTDK
-315 RLGKTGFPV
+315 LAHTGFVV
-324 FDSAIEAGG
+324 FDSAVEAGG

-342 LASMTRKE
+342 LATMTRKE
-350 IDSLG
+350 IDSFG

-368 MTFTADGGVKSSFN
+368 MTFTADGNVKSSFN
-382 KFLTPELIE
+382 KFLTPEMIE
-391 TVRAA
+391 IVRTG
-396 MAAEPGDIV
+396 MHAEPGDII

-410 RRSVAWQALGA
+410 KRSVVWQSLGA

-427 RRKGL
+427 RRHGL
-432 IDHSLYNLFW
+432 IDHNKYNLFW

-466 NWYAEDNCYLDTDK
+466 SWYPEDNCYLDADK

-495 ELASGSIRIHRADMQ
+495 ELASGSIRIHRSDMQ
-510 AQMFEMIGLDPEEAQ
+510 AQMFEMIGLSSEEAQ
-525 HRFGFLLDAFRFG
+525 HRFGFLLDAFKYG

-546 FGIDRLA
+546 FGVDRLL

-560 SLRDVIAF
+560 SLRDIIAF
-568 PKATSANCLMMETP
+568 PKATSANCLMMDTP

-592 LKIRI
+592 LKIKI
-597 ELPQEN
+597 DLPSEA

>member
-1 MSEDGGMN
+1 
-9 MLSYKRDHYCGLLD
+9 MLSHKRDHYCGLLT
-23 ESMAGQTVH
+23 EELVGQTVH

-37 QRTRDLGGLVFVWLR
+37 QRTRDLGGVVFVWLR

-63 SAVCAPETFEL
+63 NSVCSQEIFDL
-74 GRSLRAE
+74 GRSLRSE
-81 YVVTVV
+81 YVLTVSGTV
-87 GEVRL
+87 KK
-92 RDASAVNRDLATG
+92 RDESAVNRDLKTG
-105 AIEVFVQQAEL
+105 AIEVFVEDAVL

-122 PPIYIDDKADE
+122 PPIYIDDKTDE
-133 SELVR
+133 NELVR

-148 PSMQQKLRLR
+148 PSMQSKLRLR
-158 AKLVTCIRTELEAEG
+158 SKVVNCIRYELDAEG

-199 HPGAF
+199 HPGTF

-223 DRYYQIA
+223 DKYYQLA
-230 RCFRDEDNRADRQPE
+230 RCFRDEDSRADRQPE

-251 EMSFIDEEDVYA
+251 EMSFIDEEDIYA

-273 REVKGVELALPL
+273 REVKGIEIKLPL
-285 PRMTWIDAMENY
+285 PRMTWNHAMENY

-302 DTRFGMKLVNLTE
+302 DTRFGMTLVNLTDK
-315 RLGKTGFPV
+315 LAHTGFVV
-324 FDSAIEAGG
+324 FDSAVEAGG

-342 LASMTRKE
+342 LATMTRKE
-350 IDSLG
+350 IDSFG

-368 MTFTADGGVKSSFN
+368 MTFTADGNVKSSFN
-382 KFLTPELIE
+382 KFLTPEMIE
-391 TVRAA
+391 IVRTE
-396 MAAEPGDIV
+396 MHAEPGDIV

-410 RRSVAWQALGA
+410 KRSVVWQSLGA

-427 RRKGL
+427 RRHGL
-432 IDHSLYNLFW
+432 IDHNKYNLFW

-466 NWYAEDNCYLDTDK
+466 SWYPEDNCYLDTDK

-495 ELASGSIRIHRADMQ
+495 ELASGSIRIHRSDMQ
-510 AQMFEMIGLDPEEAQ
+510 AQMFEMIGLSSEEAQ
-525 HRFGFLLDAFRFG
+525 HRFGFLLDAFKYG

-546 FGIDRLA
+546 FGIDRLV

-560 SLRDVIAF
+560 SLRDIIAF
-568 PKATSANCLMMETP
+568 PKATSANCLMMDTP

-592 LKIRI
+592 LKIKI
-597 ELPQEN
+597 DLPSEA

>member
-1 MSEDGGMN
+1 
-9 MLSYKRDHYCGLLD
+9 MLSHKRDHYCGLLT
-23 ESMAGQTVH
+23 EEMVGQTVH

-37 QRTRDLGGLVFVWLR
+37 QRTRDLGGVVFVWLR

-63 SAVCAPETFEL
+63 NSVCSQEIFDL
-74 GRSLRAE
+74 GRSLRSE
-81 YVVTVV
+81 YVITVSGTV
-87 GEVRL
+87 KK
-92 RDASAVNRDLATG
+92 RDESAVNRDLKTG
-105 AIEVFVQQAEL
+105 AIEVFVEDAVL

-122 PPIYIDDKADE
+122 PPIYIDDKTDE
-133 SELVR
+133 NELVR

-148 PSMQQKLRLR
+148 PSMQSKLRMR
-158 AKLVTCIRTELEAEG
+158 SKVVNCIRYELDAEG

-199 HPGAF
+199 HPGTF

-223 DRYYQIA
+223 DKYYQLA
-230 RCFRDEDNRADRQPE
+230 RCFRDEDSRADRQPE

-251 EMSFIDEEDVYA
+251 EMSFIDEEDIYA

-273 REVKGVELALPL
+273 REVKGVEIKLPL
-285 PRMTWIDAMENY
+285 PRMTWNHAMENY

-302 DTRFGMKLVNLTE
+302 DTRFGMTLVNLTD
-315 RLGKTGFPV
+315 KFAHTGFVV
-324 FDSAIEAGG
+324 FDSAVEAGG

-342 LASMTRKE
+342 LATMTRKE
-350 IDSLG
+350 IDSFG

-368 MTFTADGGVKSSFN
+368 MTFTADGNVKSSFN
-382 KFLTPELIE
+382 KFLTPEMVEI
-391 TVRAA
+391 VRTE
-396 MAAEPGDIV
+396 MHAEPGDIV

-410 RRSVAWQALGA
+410 KRSVVWQSLGA

-427 RRKGL
+427 RRRGL
-432 IDHSLYNLFW
+432 IDHNKYNLFW

-466 NWYAEDNCYLDTDK
+466 SWYPEDNCYLDTDK

-495 ELASGSIRIHRADMQ
+495 ELASGSIRIHRSDMQ
-510 AQMFEMIGLDPEEAQ
+510 AQMFEMIGLSSEEAQ
-525 HRFGFLLDAFRFG
+525 HRFGFLLDAFKYG

-546 FGIDRLA
+546 FGIDRLL

-560 SLRDVIAF
+560 SLRDIIAF
-568 PKATSANCLMMETP
+568 PKATSANCLMMDTP

-592 LKIRI
+592 LKIKI
-597 ELPQEN
+597 DLPSEA